1 LAAADPHARTRSA
14 AGMGGGA
21 VHPLRLEQMAYF
33 DAGPFGL
40 VDLAVELGI
49 PAVSFWT
56 SGAGALEGACL
67 VGPAEASP
75 LRRRLDETGVVACR

>member
-1 LAAADPHARTRSA
+1 
-14 AGMGGGA
+14 MGGGA

-40 VDLAVELGI
+40 VDLAAELGI